1 MKKIVL
7 AVLSASVL
15 AGCATHQ
22 PLPVQEQV
30 NLDQYMGKWYEQTR
44 LPNRFQKQCVAEV
57 SAEYERLNDET
68 ISVVNQCVTANGEKT
83 TATALGRVDAS
94 QPEPNP
100 AILEVRFAPAWL
112 SWWPGVWGDY
122 WIMRVVGDYEYS
134 LVGTPDRKY
143 LWILSRAA
151 QGDPAII
158 QDLLEYAAEQGFDID
173 DVMYTT
179 P

>member
-1 MKKIVL
+1 MKKIWL
-7 AVLSASVL
+7 SIFSASLL

-22 PLPVQEQV
+22 PLPVQDQV
-30 NLDQYMGKWYEQTR
+30 NLDQYMGTWYEQTR

-57 SAEYERLNDET
+57 SAEYERLTDEA
-68 ISVVNQCVTANGEKT
+68 ISVINQCVTASGEKT

-100 AILEVRFAPAWL
+100 AILEVRFAPEWL

-134 LVGTPDRKY
+134 LIGTPDRKY
-143 LWILSRAA
+143 LWVLSREPK
-151 QGDPAII
+151 GDPVII
-158 QDLLEYAAEQGFDID
+158 QELLEYAAEQGFAID
-173 DVMYTT
+173 EVTYTT
-179 P
+179 N